1 MKLEINNLIKEYG
14 EIKALSNVS
23 IELEDV
29 SVLTLI
35 GPSGGG
41 KSTMLRVMGGLEIP
55 DEGRVLINDEIV
67 NYKIQEE
74 FTERFFKEKQ
84 DLSLKQVRNNKHML
98 VKWNKEY
105 ILALIAEAT
114 EVLNEVDWKMHK
126 KMNLPTDARD
136 RLLEESIDVMKFLL
150 GLMIV
155 NGFTVDDVYNM
166 FKIKSKKVAK
176 KLSQE

>member
-1 MKLEINNLIKEYG
+1 MKGMTSYVDKLE
-14 EIKALSNVS
+14 EIY
-23 IELEDV
+23 ELQ
-29 SVLTLI
+29 
-35 GPSGGG
+35 
-41 KSTMLRVMGGLEIP
+41 KS
-55 DEGRVLINDEIV
+55 
-67 NYKIQEE
+67 

-84 DLSLKQVRNNKHML
+84 NLTLEAVRNDKNRL

-126 KMNLPTDARD
+126 QMDLPTDARE

-155 NGFTVDDVYNM
+155 NGFSLDDIYNM
-166 FKIKSKKVAK
+166 FKSKSQVVEKRLK
-176 KLSQE
+176 

>member
-1 MKLEINNLIKEYG
+1 MKGMTFYVDKLE
-14 EIKALSNVS
+14 EIY
-23 IELEDV
+23 ELQ
-29 SVLTLI
+29 
-35 GPSGGG
+35 
-41 KSTMLRVMGGLEIP
+41 KS
-55 DEGRVLINDEIV
+55 
-67 NYKIQEE
+67 

-84 DLSLKQVRNNKHML
+84 NLTLEEVRSDKNRL

-126 KMNLPTDARD
+126 QMDLPNDARE

-155 NGFTVDDVYNM
+155 NGFSLDDIYNM
-166 FKIKSKKVAK
+166 FKTKSQVVEKRLK
-176 KLSQE
+176 

>member
-1 MKLEINNLIKEYG
+1 VDKLE
-14 EIKALSNVS
+14 EIY
-23 IELEDV
+23 ELQ
-29 SVLTLI
+29 
-35 GPSGGG
+35 
-41 KSTMLRVMGGLEIP
+41 K
-55 DEGRVLINDEIV
+55 
-67 NYKIQEE
+67 K

-84 DLSLKQVRNNKHML
+84 NLTLEQVRNSKEDL

-126 KMNLPTDARD
+126 EMHLPTDARH

-155 NGFTVDDVYNM
+155 NGFSKEDIYDM
-166 FKIKSKKVAK
+166 FIAKSKIVEKR
-176 KLSQE
+176 L

>member
-1 MKLEINNLIKEYG
+1 MK
-14 EIKALSNVS
+14 S
-23 IELEDV
+23 IDRFAEMYDLQM
-29 SVLTLI
+29 I
-35 GPSGGG
+35 
-41 KSTMLRVMGGLEIP
+41 
-55 DEGRVLINDEIV
+55 
-67 NYKIQEE
+67 
-74 FTERFFKEKQ
+74 FTEMFFKSKG
-84 DLSLKQVRNNKHML
+84 LKVGNVRNDKEEL

-126 KMNLPTDARD
+126 KMDLPTDARD

-155 NGFTVDDVYNM
+155 NGFTVDDVYDM
-166 FKIKSKKVAK
+166 FKAKSKKVAK

>member
-1 MKLEINNLIKEYG
+1 MKGMTFYVDKLE
-14 EIKALSNVS
+14 EIY
-23 IELEDV
+23 ELQ
-29 SVLTLI
+29 
-35 GPSGGG
+35 
-41 KSTMLRVMGGLEIP
+41 KS
-55 DEGRVLINDEIV
+55 
-67 NYKIQEE
+67 

-84 DLSLKQVRNNKHML
+84 NLTLEEVRSDKNRL

-126 KMNLPTDARD
+126 QMNLPNDARE

-155 NGFTVDDVYNM
+155 NGFSLDDIYSM
-166 FKIKSKKVAK
+166 FKTKSKVVEKRLK
-176 KLSQE
+176 

>member
-1 MKLEINNLIKEYG
+1 MKGMTFYVDKFEEIY
-14 EIKALSNVS
+14 
-23 IELEDV
+23 ELQR
-29 SVLTLI
+29 S
-35 GPSGGG
+35 
-41 KSTMLRVMGGLEIP
+41 
-55 DEGRVLINDEIV
+55 
-67 NYKIQEE
+67 

-84 DLSLKQVRNNKHML
+84 NLTLEEVRSDKNSL

-126 KMNLPTDARD
+126 QMDLPTDARE

-155 NGFTVDDVYNM
+155 NGFSLDDIYNM
-166 FKIKSKKVAK
+166 FKTKSSVVEKRLK
-176 KLSQE
+176 

>member
-1 MKLEINNLIKEYG
+1 MKGMTSYVDKLE
-14 EIKALSNVS
+14 EIY
-23 IELEDV
+23 ELQ
-29 SVLTLI
+29 
-35 GPSGGG
+35 
-41 KSTMLRVMGGLEIP
+41 KS
-55 DEGRVLINDEIV
+55 
-67 NYKIQEE
+67 

-84 DLSLKQVRNNKHML
+84 NLTLEDVRNDKNRL

-126 KMNLPTDARD
+126 QMDLPTDARE

-155 NGFTVDDVYNM
+155 NGFSLDDIYNM
-166 FKIKSKKVAK
+166 FKSKSQVVEKRLK
-176 KLSQE
+176 

>member
-1 MKLEINNLIKEYG
+1 MDKLEQI
-14 EIKALSNVS
+14 
-23 IELEDV
+23 
-29 SVLTLI
+29 
-35 GPSGGG
+35 
-41 KSTMLRVMGGLEIP
+41 
-55 DEGRVLINDEIV
+55 
-67 NYKIQEE
+67 YKIQEE

-166 FKIKSKKVAK
+166 FRIKSKKVAK

>member
-1 MKLEINNLIKEYG
+1 MKGMTSYVDKLE
-14 EIKALSNVS
+14 EIY
-23 IELEDV
+23 ELQ
-29 SVLTLI
+29 
-35 GPSGGG
+35 
-41 KSTMLRVMGGLEIP
+41 KS
-55 DEGRVLINDEIV
+55 
-67 NYKIQEE
+67 

-84 DLSLKQVRNNKHML
+84 NLTLEDVRNDKNRL

-126 KMNLPTDARD
+126 QMNLPTDARE

-155 NGFTVDDVYNM
+155 NGFSLDDIYNM
-166 FKIKSKKVAK
+166 FKSKSQVVEKRLK
-176 KLSQE
+176 

>member
-1 MKLEINNLIKEYG
+1 MKGMTSYVDKLE
-14 EIKALSNVS
+14 EIY
-23 IELEDV
+23 ELQ
-29 SVLTLI
+29 
-35 GPSGGG
+35 
-41 KSTMLRVMGGLEIP
+41 KS
-55 DEGRVLINDEIV
+55 
-67 NYKIQEE
+67 

-84 DLSLKQVRNNKHML
+84 NLTLEDVRNDKNRL

-126 KMNLPTDARD
+126 QMNLPNDARE

-155 NGFTVDDVYNM
+155 NGFSLDDIYSM
-166 FKIKSKKVAK
+166 FKSKSQVVEKRLK
-176 KLSQE
+176 

>member
-1 MKLEINNLIKEYG
+1 MNLKINMKL
-14 EIKALSNVS
+14 
-23 IELEDV
+23 
-29 SVLTLI
+29 
-35 GPSGGG
+35 
-41 KSTMLRVMGGLEIP
+41 
-55 DEGRVLINDEIV
+55 
-67 NYKIQEE
+67 
-74 FTERFFKEKQ
+74 FFKEKQ
-84 DLSLKQVRNNKHML
+84 NLTLSEVRNSKEDL

>member
-1 MKLEINNLIKEYG
+1 MDKLE
-14 EIKALSNVS
+14 EIY
-23 IELEDV
+23 
-29 SVLTLI
+29 
-35 GPSGGG
+35 
-41 KSTMLRVMGGLEIP
+41 EIQS
-55 DEGRVLINDEIV
+55 
-67 NYKIQEE
+67 K
-74 FTERFFKEKQ
+74 FTEKFFKEKQ

-126 KMNLPTDARD
+126 KMNLPNDARD

-155 NGFTVDDVYNM
+155 NGFTVDQVYDM
-166 FKIKSKKVAK
+166 FKSKSIKVEKRLK
-176 KLSQE
+176 ED

>member
-1 MKLEINNLIKEYG
+1 MKGMTFYVDKLE
-14 EIKALSNVS
+14 EIY
-23 IELEDV
+23 ELQ
-29 SVLTLI
+29 
-35 GPSGGG
+35 
-41 KSTMLRVMGGLEIP
+41 KS
-55 DEGRVLINDEIV
+55 
-67 NYKIQEE
+67 

-84 DLSLKQVRNNKHML
+84 NLTLEEVRSDKNSL

-126 KMNLPTDARD
+126 QMNLPNDARE

-155 NGFTVDDVYNM
+155 NGFSLDDIYSM
-166 FKIKSKKVAK
+166 FKTKSKVVEKRLK
-176 KLSQE
+176 

>member
-1 MKLEINNLIKEYG
+1 MKGMTFYVDKLE
-14 EIKALSNVS
+14 EIY
-23 IELEDV
+23 ELQ
-29 SVLTLI
+29 
-35 GPSGGG
+35 
-41 KSTMLRVMGGLEIP
+41 KS
-55 DEGRVLINDEIV
+55 
-67 NYKIQEE
+67 

-84 DLSLKQVRNNKHML
+84 NLTLEEVRSDKNSL

-126 KMNLPTDARD
+126 QMDLPNDARE

-155 NGFTVDDVYNM
+155 NGFSLDDIYNM
-166 FKIKSKKVAK
+166 FKTKSQVVEKRLK
-176 KLSQE
+176 